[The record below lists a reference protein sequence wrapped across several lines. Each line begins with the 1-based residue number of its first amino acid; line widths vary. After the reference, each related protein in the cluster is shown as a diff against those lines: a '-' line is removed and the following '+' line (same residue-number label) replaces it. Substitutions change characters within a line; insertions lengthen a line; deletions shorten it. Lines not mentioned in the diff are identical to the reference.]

1 MDIEVTGD
9 DTDGGPRESGSSGAT
24 EGTDEALTSEASID
38 AVDHVLDEVEQA
50 LSRLD
55 DGTYGRCAVCAEA
68 IDDAHLAEVPM
79 ARTCVACAES
89 QVATTPTGG
98 PATAPAPGVG
108 LSRESDR

>member
-1 MDIEVTGD
+1 MTGD
-9 DTDGGPRESGSSGAT
+9 DTDGRPRESGISGTA
-24 EGTDEALTSEASID
+24 EGTEEVLSSEASID

-79 ARTCVACAES
+79 ARTCVACAKS
-89 QVATTPTGG
+89 QVATSPTGR
-98 PATAPAPGVG
+98 PATATEPRVG

>member
-1 MDIEVTGD
+1 MDTEVTGD
-9 DTDGGPRESGSSGAT
+9 DTEGGPPESGSPGPP
-24 EGTDEALTSEASID
+24 EGTDDALTSEASID

-79 ARTCVACAES
+79 ARTCVACAQSLPATS
-89 QVATTPTGG
+89 QTGR
-98 PATAPAPGVG
+98 PATARAPGAV
-108 LSRESDR
+108 LSRESDW

>member
-1 MDIEVTGD
+1 MDTEVTAD
-9 DTDGGPRESGSSGAT
+9 DAGARERESVVSGTT
-24 EGTDEALTSEASID
+24 EGAEETLTSEASID

-55 DGTYGRCAVCAEA
+55 DGSYGHCAVCAEA

-89 QVATTPTGG
+89 LPALSPAGR
-98 PATAPAPGVG
+98 PATAAAPGAG
-108 LSRESDR
+108 HSRESDR

>member
-1 MDIEVTGD
+1 MDTEVTED
-9 DTDGGPRESGSSGAT
+9 DTDSRPPESGVPGTT
-24 EGTDEALTSEASID
+24 EGTEETLTSEASID

-68 IDDAHLAEVPM
+68 IDDAHLAEAPT
-79 ARTCVACAES
+79 ARTCVACADPL
-89 QVATTPTGG
+89 VAPSTG
-98 PATAPAPGVG
+98 PLATAATSGAD